1 MISLQESVD
10 IFVEDKADYFKQ
22 WSFDE
27 PFVFSKNT
35 HEDLKRLQGVMYR
48 LVVHFVENYE
58 EYKHLMPVSEKV
70 EAILKLA
77 AKKPYSPGTY
87 RTDFVFD
94 DDSQFR
100 LIEIT
105 CRFALNGI
113 FQTAIFHEQG
123 TSFNK
128 DKFPDQEIEDSFSE
142 IYDHL
147 EKFIE
152 GKSRVFVITGDDQ
165 KNESKIYLDIFKR
178 IGLDTYKV
186 NYKDVPLYL
195 SEMDDALIIPELS
208 FDEICAMDL
217 DTVSK
222 LVDLNVL
229 NDFRTIFLIHDK
241 RFFAVLRDEAFLKDA
256 LVKSDIEFFKKFY
269 IPTYTVSK
277 GDELW
282 EKVYT
287 NKDQWIL
294 KHRALGKSQSVFAGP
309 VTEKEEW
316 EEILSGVESGEFVV
330 QEWVPQRTFEGTVQ
344 GKPVNDYITG
354 TLLFFDDNYFGL
366 GEFRTSSFPVTN
378 KTDHRK
384 AAGLVV
390 LSNDPTIK
398 HNLKHYFN

>member
-1 MISLQESVD
+1 MISLHESVD
-10 IFVEDKADYFKQ
+10 KFVEEKAEYFKQ

-27 PFVFSKNT
+27 PFAFSEDT
-35 HEDLKRLQGVMYR
+35 HNDLKRLQGIMYR

-58 EYKHLMPVSEKV
+58 RYKHLMPVSEKV

-77 AKKPYSPGTY
+77 AKKPYIPGTY

-105 CRFALNGI
+105 CRFALNGV
-113 FQTAIFHEQG
+113 FQTAIFHDQATTFYRDRFPGEEI
-123 TSFNK
+123 K
-128 DKFPDQEIEDSFSE
+128 DTFSA
-142 IYDHL
+142 IFTHL
-147 EKFIE
+147 EKIIE
-152 GKSRVFVITGDDQ
+152 GKNKIFVITGDDQ

-178 IGLDTYKV
+178 IGLDTYKL
-186 NYKDVPLYL
+186 NYKDVPLNL
-195 SEMDDALIIPELS
+195 SEMEEALIIPELS
-208 FDEICAMDL
+208 FDEICSMDL
-217 DTVSK
+217 DTISK
-222 LVDLNVL
+222 LIDFDVL

-241 RFFAVLRDEAFLKDA
+241 RFFGVLGDKIFLENAIDE
-256 LVKSDIEFFKKFY
+256 SDIEFFKKFY

-282 EKVYT
+282 KEVYT

-309 VTEKEEW
+309 VTDKEEW
-316 EEILSGVESGEFVV
+316 REILSCIESGEFVV
-330 QEWVPQRTFEGTVQ
+330 QKWIPQRTFEGTVQ

-378 KTDHRK
+378 KKDHRK
-384 AAGLVV
+384 AAALVAST
-390 LSNDPTIK
+390 SNSTIK
-398 HNLKHYFN
+398 NNIKHYFN

>member
-10 IFVEDKADYFKQ
+10 KFVEDKADYFKQ

-35 HEDLKRLQGVMYR
+35 HKDLKRLQGIMYR

-58 EYKHLMPVSEKV
+58 LYKHLMPVSEKV
-70 EAILKLA
+70 EAIVKLA
-77 AKKPYSPGTY
+77 KKKPYLPGTY

-94 DDSQFR
+94 GDSQFR

-113 FQTAIFHEQG
+113 FQTAIFHNQG
-123 TSFNK
+123 TSFYHN
-128 DKFPDQEIEDSFSE
+128 KFPNQKVEDSFTA
-142 IYDHL
+142 IYAHL

-152 GKSRVFVITGDDQ
+152 GKSRVFVITGNDR
-165 KNESKIYLDIFKR
+165 KNESKIYLDIFER

-186 NYKDVPLYL
+186 NYKDVSSYL
-195 SEMDDALIIPELS
+195 SEMEDALIIPELS
-208 FDEICAMDL
+208 FDEICTMEL
-217 DTVSK
+217 QTISK
-222 LVDLNVL
+222 LIDFNIL

-241 RFFAVLRDEAFLKDA
+241 RFFAVLGDATFLENAID
-256 LVKSDIEFFKKFY
+256 KSDIDFFKKFY
-269 IPTYTVSK
+269 IPTHTVSR

-282 EKVYT
+282 KEVYA

-316 EEILSGVESGEFVV
+316 EEILLGIESGEFVV

-384 AAGLVV
+384 AAGLV
-390 LSNDPTIK
+390 LSTSNSTIK
-398 HNLKHYFN
+398 KNFKHYFN